1 MKNRKLNQL
10 LVAGMISAAMMTSG
24 ISVQAADFS
33 DDTSTVEEQSVG
45 SAEEE
50 APDVEDGSEF
60 QSDAAEA
67 SSAVAVSSA
76 NFPDAKFRQYVL
88 DNIDTDKD
96 KMLSAAE
103 IKAAKTIDVSGLG
116 ISNLKGIES
125 FTYATD
131 LFAANNKLTSVNIT
145 KNTKVAYLNLSNN
158 SLAGTLDLS
167 KCTNLRV
174 VKYGSNKLTKVVMPS
189 KKYLKN
195 LDFVDASSNKF
206 TTQANAG
213 LNIGDTDYV
222 KSLSEVN
229 ASNNAIT
236 SFNCAGFQGILDLR
250 NNKITNLKLEN
261 SKEGSQVVSLYL
273 DGNSLSKTPSIDF
286 TPEWIAVP
294 QQFSCDAGVSS
305 KVKMLKATASITS
318 ATWDQIVVNVGSS
331 TDDASYK
338 LEKKTGNGAYE
349 TVKTWD
355 NGDLAD
361 AEFGEDYTDNVI
373 STGTVYT
380 YRVTAT
386 VQVKDA
392 NKNLRSWSNS
402 AEVKATAT
410 GTKPAI
416 SVKSTKKGVAT
427 VSWKAVA
434 GADGYDVYCGSS
446 KKSQKGTVV
455 KGTTKLTANKTK
467 LTSGKTYYFRARAYK
482 MVGSAKVYTG
492 YSAVKSVKVK

>member
-50 APDVEDGSEF
+50 APEVEDGSEF

-96 KMLSAAE
+96 KKLSAAE

-116 ISNLKGIES
+116 ISNLKGIER

-158 SLAGTLDLS
+158 SLAGTLNLS
-167 KCTNLRV
+167 KCKNLRV
-174 VKYGSNKLTKVVMPS
+174 VKYGSNKPTKVVMPS

-273 DGNSLSKTPSIDF
+273 DGNSLSKTPSIEF
-286 TPEWIAVP
+286 TPEWI
-294 QQFSCDAGVSS
+294 SS

-373 STGTVYT
+373 STGTAYT

-392 NKNLRSWSNS
+392 DKNLRSWSNS

>member
-1 MKNRKLNQL
+1 M
-10 LVAGMISAAMMTSG
+10 
-24 ISVQAADFS
+24 
-33 DDTSTVEEQSVG
+33 
-45 SAEEE
+45 
-50 APDVEDGSEF
+50 
-60 QSDAAEA
+60 
-67 SSAVAVSSA
+67 
-76 NFPDAKFRQYVL
+76 
-88 DNIDTDKD
+88 
-96 KMLSAAE
+96 
-103 IKAAKTIDVSGLG
+103 
-116 ISNLKGIES
+116 
-125 FTYATD
+125 
-131 LFAANNKLTSVNIT
+131 
-145 KNTKVAYLNLSNN
+145 
-158 SLAGTLDLS
+158 
-167 KCTNLRV
+167 
-174 VKYGSNKLTKVVMPS
+174 
-189 KKYLKN
+189 
-195 LDFVDASSNKF
+195 
-206 TTQANAG
+206 
-213 LNIGDTDYV
+213 
-222 KSLSEVN
+222 
-229 ASNNAIT
+229 
-236 SFNCAGFQGILDLR
+236 
-250 NNKITNLKLEN
+250 
-261 SKEGSQVVSLYL
+261 
-273 DGNSLSKTPSIDF
+273 
-286 TPEWIAVP
+286 
-294 QQFSCDAGVSS
+294 
-305 KVKMLKATASITS
+305 
-318 ATWDQIVVNVGSS
+318 VNVGSS

-373 STGTVYT
+373 STGTAYT

-446 KKSQKGTVV
+446 RKSQKGTVV
-455 KGTTKLTANKTK
+455 KGTTKLTANRTK

>member
-50 APDVEDGSEF
+50 APEVEDGSEF
-60 QSDAAEA
+60 QSDAA
-67 SSAVAVSSA
+67 
-76 NFPDAKFRQYVL
+76 DAKFRQYVL

-116 ISNLKGIES
+116 ISNLKGIER

-294 QQFSCDAGVSS
+294 Q
-305 KVKMLKATASITS
+305 LKATASITS

-373 STGTVYT
+373 STGTAYT

>member
-50 APDVEDGSEF
+50 APEVEDGSEF

-96 KMLSAAE
+96 KKLSAAE

-116 ISNLKGIES
+116 ISNLKGIER

-286 TPEWIAVP
+286 TPEWI
-294 QQFSCDAGVSS
+294 
-305 KVKMLKATASITS
+305 
-318 ATWDQIVVNVGSS
+318 
-331 TDDASYK
+331 
-338 LEKKTGNGAYE
+338 
-349 TVKTWD
+349 
-355 NGDLAD
+355 
-361 AEFGEDYTDNVI
+361 
-373 STGTVYT
+373 
-380 YRVTAT
+380 
-386 VQVKDA
+386 
-392 NKNLRSWSNS
+392 LRSWSNS

>member
-50 APDVEDGSEF
+50 APEVEDGSEF

-96 KMLSAAE
+96 KKLSAAE

-116 ISNLKGIES
+116 ISNLKGIER

-331 TDDASYK
+331 TDDA
-338 LEKKTGNGAYE
+338 
-349 TVKTWD
+349 VKTWD

-373 STGTVYT
+373 STGTAYT

-416 SVKSTKKGVAT
+416 SVKSTQKGVAT

-455 KGTTKLTANKTK
+455 KGTTKLTANRTK

>member
-33 DDTSTVEEQSVG
+33 DDTSTVEEQSVDA
-45 SAEEE
+45 AEEE

-76 NFPDAKFRQYVL
+76 NFPDAKFRQYIL

-222 KSLSEVN
+222 KNLSEVN
-229 ASNNAIT
+229 VSNNAIT

-338 LEKKTGNGAYE
+338 LEKKTGNGTYE

-373 STGTVYT
+373 STGTAYT

-446 KKSQKGTVV
+446 RKSQKGTVV
-455 KGTTKLTANKTK
+455 KGTTKLTANRTK

-482 MVGSAKVYTG
+482 MVGSSKVYTG
-492 YSAVKSVKVK
+492 YSTVKSVKVK